1 VRVDSLS
8 PLDPLTRA
16 RNLGPALAAAAASIE
31 REQRI
36 PEPLQEELHRSRLLR
51 MLLPR
56 SAGGDQIEPTTYF
69 SAVEEIARHD
79 ASVAWIVFVA
89 NSAALIAAFLELE
102 AARSI
107 FADPRTVVA
116 WGPPNAT
123 RALAV
128 EGGYRVSGTWDF
140 ASGCRHANWM
150 GAHCHVSEADGSLR
164 LNRHGQPTIRTLLF
178 PAERASV
185 LDTWNVIGLRGTGSD
200 SYRVTDLFVP
210 EAFTTTRED
219 PALRRERGPL
229 YAFTM
234 QGLYATGVAAVA
246 LGTARTMLE
255 GFIDLAARKSP
266 RGLARL
272 ADNAV
277 VQGEVARAE
286 AKLEAARAYLL
297 ETLGTIYQRAD
308 DIEPIGVAD
317 RARVRLACV
326 NAIHG
331 AVDVAYFAYRA
342 AGVDAIFTGSP
353 FERRFRDIHTL
364 SQQIQA
370 RGAHFEAVGQIL
382 LGQPPATFF

>member
-1 VRVDSLS
+1 LRVDSLS
-8 PLDPLTRA
+8 PPDPLARA
-16 RNLGPALAAAAASIE
+16 RDLGPALAAAAAGIE

-36 PEPLQEELHRSRLLR
+36 PEPLEQELYRSRLLR

-69 SAVEEIARHD
+69 KAVEEIARHD
-79 ASVAWIVFVA
+79 ASVAWIIFVA

-102 AARSI
+102 VARTI
-107 FADPRTVVA
+107 FADTRTVVA

-123 RALAV
+123 RALGV
-128 EGGYRVSGTWDF
+128 EGGYRLSGTWDF

-150 GAHCHVSEADGSLR
+150 GAHCHVREADGSLR

-178 PAERASV
+178 PAERASI

-200 SYRVTDLFVP
+200 SYRVTELFVP
-210 EAFTTTRED
+210 EAFSTTRED

-246 LGTARTMLE
+246 CGTARAMLDH
-255 GFIDLAARKSP
+255 FVDLAARKSP

-272 ADNAV
+272 AANAV
-277 VQGEVARAE
+277 IQGEVARAE
-286 AKLEAARAYLL
+286 AKLVAARAYLL
-297 ETLGTIYQRAD
+297 ETLGAIYQGAD
-308 DIEPIGVAD
+308 EIEPIGLAE

-342 AGVDAIFTGSP
+342 AGVDAIFTGSA

-370 RGAHFEAVGQIL
+370 RGAHFEAVGQVL
-382 LGQPPATFF
+382 LGQPPETFF

>member
-1 VRVDSLS
+1 MDSLS
-8 PLDPLTRA
+8 PLDPLRSA
-16 RNLGPALAAAAASIE
+16 RDLGPALAAAAASIE

-36 PEPLQEELHRSRLLR
+36 PEPLQEELYRSRLLR

-56 SAGGDQIEPTTYF
+56 SVGGDQIEPTTYVR
-69 SAVEEIARHD
+69 AVEEIARHD

-102 AARSI
+102 VARSI
-107 FADPRTVVA
+107 FADLHTVVA

-128 EGGYRVSGTWDF
+128 DGGYRLSGTWDF

-164 LNRHGQPTIRTLLF
+164 LNRQGQPTVRTLLF
-178 PAERASV
+178 PVERATV

-210 EAFTTTRED
+210 EAFSTTRED
-219 PALRRERGPL
+219 PALRRERGQL

-246 LGTARTMLE
+246 LGTARAMLDAFVE
-255 GFIDLAARKSP
+255 LAARKSP

-277 VQGEVARAE
+277 VQGEIGRAE
-286 AKLEAARAYLL
+286 AKLEGARAYLL
-297 ETLGTIYQRAD
+297 ETLAAIYQRAD
-308 DIEPIGVAD
+308 DIEPIGLKD

-331 AVDVAYFAYRA
+331 AVDVAYFTYRA
-342 AGVDAIFTGSP
+342 AGVDAIFVGSP

-370 RGAHFEAVGQIL
+370 RGAHFEVVGQIL